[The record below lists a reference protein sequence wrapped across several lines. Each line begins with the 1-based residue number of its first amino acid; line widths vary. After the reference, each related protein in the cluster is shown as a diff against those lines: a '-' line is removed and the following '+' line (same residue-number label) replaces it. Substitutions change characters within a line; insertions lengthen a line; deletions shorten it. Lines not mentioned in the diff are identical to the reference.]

1 VPRRFAPF
9 VLVLALSTAAG
20 IYFATQLHYAY
31 PIGER
36 VPLVSALVINL
47 FYYWTWGAAVP
58 AVLFLAR
65 RYPLDASNWK
75 RNLGAHAV
83 ASILL
88 TILEIVVAAILLRF
102 AWIFIDGKVPMRS
115 LAQSLSGS
123 LRINFHSSFPT
134 YWVILFAYLTFD
146 YAAKYRDRALHAT
159 QLESRLSEARLHALR
174 MQLNPHFLF
183 NTLNSISSLMYSDV
197 EAADAMMTRLSELLR
212 LTLQGDGKPEVS
224 LRQELELLQRYI
236 DIERIRFEERLRVTI
251 DVDDEALDALLPAFS
266 LQPLVENAIRHAI
279 APRAAGGSLSLS
291 ARRHNGSLRVVL
303 SDDGPGLP
311 QGRLH
316 EGVGLA
322 NTRARLQ
329 QLYGDAYRF
338 ELASGPE
345 GGAEVTMLLPYRL
358 APE

>member
-1 VPRRFAPF
+1 MPRRLAPF
-9 VLVLALSTAAG
+9 LLVLVLSTGAG
-20 IYFATQLHYAY
+20 VYFATQLHYAY

-36 VPLVSALVINL
+36 VPLVPALIINL

-58 AVLFLAR
+58 AVLWFAR
-65 RYPLDASNWK
+65 RYPLDATSWK
-75 RNLGAHAV
+75 RNLGAHAF
-83 ASILL
+83 ASLLL
-88 TILEIVVAAILLRF
+88 TFLEIVVAAILLRF
-102 AWIFIDGKVPMRS
+102 VWIFVDGKVPMRS
-115 LAQSLSGS
+115 LAESLVAS
-123 LRINFHSSFPT
+123 LRVNFHSSYPT

-159 QLESRLSEARLHALR
+159 RLEGRLSEARLQALR

-197 EAADAMMTRLSELLR
+197 GAADAMMTRLSELLR

-224 LRQELELLQRYI
+224 LRQELDLLQRYI
-236 DIERIRFEERLRVTI
+236 DIERIRFEERLRVRI

-291 ARRHNGSLRVVL
+291 ARRDNGSLRVAL
-303 SDDGPGLP
+303 RDDGPGLP
-311 QGRLH
+311 QGRLR

-329 QLYGDAYRF
+329 QLYGDAHRF
-338 ELASGPE
+338 ELSSPAE
-345 GGAEVTMLLPYRL
+345 GGLLVTLVVPYRL
-358 APE
+358 AAE